1 MARRGTKVRDGGSV
15 PAQSKANAAMYGGSA
30 NAELEEKPE
39 AQQYEVSYGGLKQL
53 FEDDS
58 SNESYNTPFTEP
70 EDLMAHFVELE
81 ENNLSLI
88 Q

>member
-1 MARRGTKVRDGGSV
+1 MHGGMNNS
-15 PAQSKANAAMYGGSA
+15 Q
-30 NAELEEKPE
+30 AELEDKPE
-39 AQQYEVSYGGLKQL
+39 AQQYEVTYHGELKQL

-88 Q
+88 QQWQENEQ